1 MNYRQLKEYQAR
13 HKVAESATEIRKQ
26 VREAETRL
34 ELEQYIDDAVA
45 IILRNPIV
53 AQEKMRTES
62 GFKELVEETRQTLV
76 EYYHRLQGEN
86 E

>member
-1 MNYRQLKEYQAR
+1 MNYRQRKEYKAR
-13 HKVAESATEIRKQ
+13 VQVQESATELKKK
-26 VREAETRL
+26 VRQAETRL

-53 AQEKMRTES
+53 AQEKMRTEA
-62 GFKELVEETRQTLV
+62 GFKELVEETRHILI
-76 EYYHRLQGEN
+76 EYYNRLQGEN